1 MYKQG
6 LKPALLAKLMR
17 LGQAINNL
25 EDLTNEAIRLDNELF
40 KLKLTE
46 QSYCKGTR
54 RTYKENFQPKKL
66 NRRYQPNYRRQR
78 NTY

>member
-1 MYKQG
+1 MQMYKQG
-6 LKPALLAKLMR
+6 LKLALLAELMR
-17 LGQAINNL
+17 LRQAINNL

-46 QSYCKGTR
+46 QSYRKGTR

-66 NRRYQPNYRRQR
+66 NRRY
-78 NTY
+78 